1 MEYTEIPIGFAFTFP
16 LNRRG
21 YYYCTNESFDCF
33 LEDKYSRLDD
43 LTVAQYLSIN
53 KIRVEESVIGKKFIK
68 TN

>member
-1 MEYTEIPIGFAFTFP
+1 MEETEIPMAFAFTFP
-16 LNRRG
+16 LEKHG
-21 YYYCTNESFDCF
+21 HYYCTNESFDCF

-53 KIRVEESVIGKKFIK
+53 KIRVEESVIGKKLVK